1 MIAQYQLFCCRLVTS
16 MVFYGLSLNTGILY
30 GDYYINFLIVV
41 LVEFPGHA
49 LPLVMIDRL
58 GRKRSYFIYMGVGGL
73 ACLSTIFTVNYGGQ
87 GRFCFIHCIT
97 SHGKD

>member
-1 MIAQYQLFCCRLVTS
+1 

-30 GDYYINFLIVV
+30 GDYYINFLIIV

-49 LPLVMIDRL
+49 LPFVMIDRL
-58 GRKRSYFIYMGVGGL
+58 GRKRSHFIYMGVGGL

-87 GRFCFIHCIT
+87 GRLVIIWKRQNHIHLVNTNVLKILEL
-97 SHGKD
+97 